1 MATTADYL
9 NKLVEQKNALADNL
23 VTKGVTATRSETL
36 ETLVPKVLDIS
47 GGGDIKG
54 TNFTIN
60 LTGEPDYTIN
70 SEIYSYETQNI
81 VITQGAM
88 QYSLNLNAGYNS
100 NIAIG
105 EFDDNGIAEI
115 NLQAQS
121 DIIYLNSVF
130 REPLFNQYNF
140 IADSIG
146 TIFIYNGRTVEK
158 TKSDKAYCSYFHRD
172 SSRWFTPIFVSLTN
186 DGTEYT
192 MYYNTTSASSGAS
205 SGLGGTFEYYDQI
218 WYYNCYSGGSFDGG
232 VTDSSGQNRYCM
244 GDYNIATTDDYIAV
258 AKELLNICR
267 SDFLTS

>member
-9 NKLVEQKNALADNL
+9 NKLVTQKNTLADNL
-23 VTKGVTATRSETL
+23 VTKGVVATHDETL

-146 TIFIYNGRTVEK
+146 TIFIYNRKTLNKVEEIDV
-158 TKSDKAYCSYFHRD
+158 TIGENPYGIYIPSY
-172 SSRWFTPIFVSLTN
+172 SSPP
-186 DGTEYT
+186 
-192 MYYNTTSASSGAS
+192 
-205 SGLGGTFEYYDQI
+205 
-218 WYYNCYSGGSFDGG
+218 
-232 VTDSSGQNRYCM
+232 
-244 GDYNIATTDDYIAV
+244 
-258 AKELLNICR
+258 
-267 SDFLTS
+267 FL